1 MNTSSSTTGA
11 KESPKSRLVDLVAA
25 LLARGRVDEAIRYQ
39 VEVPL
44 LLGIP
49 AAEAMEK
56 TVDEITEFM
65 DSITPRPPPI
75 PPGYTGFWWG
85 PEA

>member
-1 MNTSSSTTGA
+1 M
-11 KESPKSRLVDLVAA
+11 VQA
-25 LLARGRVDEAIRYQ
+25 LLARGHVEEAIRYQ

-65 DSITPRPPPI
+65 DSIMPRLPPT